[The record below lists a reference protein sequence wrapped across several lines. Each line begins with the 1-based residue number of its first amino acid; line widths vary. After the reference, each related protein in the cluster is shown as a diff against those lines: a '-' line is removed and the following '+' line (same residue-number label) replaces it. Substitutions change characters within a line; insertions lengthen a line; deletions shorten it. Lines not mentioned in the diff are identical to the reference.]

1 MKHIIKNLNRR
12 TPVCVIEKDG
22 HMTTIEPGETR
33 ILDVRE
39 IKTPSYCRFSIEPQP
54 ECARAGFETAI
65 EEAEHL

>member
-1 MKHIIKNLNRR
+1 MKHIIKNLGRR
-12 TPVCVIEKDG
+12 TTVCVIEKDG

-54 ECARAGFETAI
+54 
-65 EEAEHL
+65 